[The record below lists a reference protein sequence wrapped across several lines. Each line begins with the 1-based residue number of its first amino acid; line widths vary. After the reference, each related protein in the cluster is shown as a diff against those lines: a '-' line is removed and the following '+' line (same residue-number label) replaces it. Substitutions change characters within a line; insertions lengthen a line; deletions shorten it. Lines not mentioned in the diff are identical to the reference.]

1 MIHRTLSSGL
11 ALVLAVGLVACGQG
25 EPDENL
31 DEGPDSVAPAPT
43 TPAPTPPAGGAAGA
57 APSWMHVNGNQISMD
72 IAATGAAGT
81 WGFNGARNGA
91 MTITVPT
98 GAAVTI
104 NFRNDDQT
112 MVHSIGVAPFAATP
126 PANPPAQPVFQGA
139 ISPNAT
145 SATDA
150 TKPGQTAVVTFTA
163 DKAGEYSLLCFVPGH
178 ATAGMWVRFN
188 VADGATPG
196 VTGATA
202 Q

>member
-11 ALVLAVGLVACGQG
+11 ALVLAVGFVACGRG
-25 EPDENL
+25 EPDENM
-31 DEGPDSVAPAPT
+31 EAGPDTVAPAPT
-43 TPAPTPPAGGAAGA
+43 TPTPPPSTAGTM
-57 APSWMHVNGNQISMD
+57 PSWMHVNGNQISMD

-112 MVHSIGVAPFAATP
+112 MVHSIGVAPYAATP
-126 PANPPAQPVFQGA
+126 AASPPAQPVFTGA

-150 TKPGQTAVVTFTA
+150 TKAGQTAAVTFTA

-178 ATAGMWVRFN
+178 AAAGMWVRFN
-188 VADGATPG
+188 VVDGATPG